1 MKHKLNGH
9 ITRLGGL
16 AARRRNACRPLH
28 CAAQF
33 NRADIAHQLI
43 LAGSGVCAT
52 DKQVYTAY
60 THALANA
67 AATML
72 WGLARLQLAARN
84 NAYGALEAQGRQAR
98 DWLTGLVCAALLC
111 LQRSHTVCPCPTA
124 AWRRRG
130 CPDSNGG
137 PKSPYM
143 SFHAV
148 PQSPDNRLAG
158 FLAWMRQ
165 SARVQGWAPLH
176 CAAQAEKTDVV
187 DMLLSHGA
195 DAQAADAEGWTPLHC
210 ATKDRPAAFML
221 LGFGA
226 DANAMS
232 GFVPLDHAAATN
244 HAAIAKTLLSIG
256 ADPDAQNGQMLLL
269 PGSTPLHLL
278 EFGQKDTLRTL
289 LLLHHRA
296 DMNAPNSKGQTPLHW
311 AARRGYASVVK
322 ELIAAVANVNATDN
336 QGAAPLQHC
345 SEEIASATS
354 A

>member
-1 MKHKLNGH
+1 MNAQNSASLKLGDMKV
-9 ITRLGGL
+9 L
-16 AARRRNACRPLH
+16 AVEECS
-28 CAAQF
+28 Q
-33 NRADIAHQLI
+33 AH
-43 LAGSGVCAT
+43 AGTCP
-52 DKQVYTAY
+52 Q
-60 THALANA
+60 N
-67 AATML
+67 
-72 WGLARLQLAARN
+72 Q
-84 NAYGALEAQGRQAR
+84 AQGRQAR
-98 DWLTGLVCAALLC
+98 DWLTGAHCLHCPSLQSLTVDQMSCVVGLVCAALLC

-232 GFVPLDHAAATN
+232 VHISHTVLPPHSD
-244 HAAIAKTLLSIG
+244 LSHLFQRDLCLWI
-256 ADPDAQNGQMLLL
+256 MLLL
-269 PGSTPLHLL
+269 PTMR
-278 EFGQKDTLRTL
+278 Q
-289 LLLHHRA
+289 
-296 DMNAPNSKGQTPLHW
+296 
-311 AARRGYASVVK
+311 
-322 ELIAAVANVNATDN
+322 
-336 QGAAPLQHC
+336 
-345 SEEIASATS
+345 
-354 A
+354 